1 MSEESGQA
9 IAQQT
14 ALTDDEQE
22 RWKEL
27 ADVPPGDLS
36 DKEATAK
43 AKLSLRRRY
52 GDGAWTLVFE
62 FTGPNG
68 RRADAFAVS
77 RTKSNNF
84 QIVAFEIKAS
94 RSDWL
99 SEKKDPKKQEHFV
112 GIADEFYVVAARKGI
127 VNDSEL
133 PEGWGLLE
141 LKPNSERLYK
151 EVESDLTEN
160 QAGTPSRRFWAKL
173 IQKIDDGSRDGYTD
187 ADLAEARS
195 RGYDEAKNDE
205 YLADRSDRELE
216 RLQEKA
222 DAFDDIR
229 KSDIPISSYRASDDQ
244 LQKLEVAHKIV
255 SEFEDDG
262 YGSMAKTLERMQ
274 DTVKRRATD
283 ALETLEELREEVDAL
298 QDKEVSTNAD

>member
-1 MSEESGQA
+1 MTGAEEESA
-9 IAQQT
+9 ATQQV
-14 ALTDDEQE
+14 ALTEDQQE
-22 RWKEL
+22 RWKAL

-52 GDGAWTLVFE
+52 GGSAWTLVFE
-62 FTGPNG
+62 FSGPNG

-84 QIVAFEIKAS
+84 QIIAFEIKAS

-112 GIADEFYVVAARKGI
+112 GLADEFYVVAARKGI
-127 VNDSEL
+127 VNETEL
-133 PEGWGLLE
+133 PDGWGFLE

-160 QAGTPSRRFWAKL
+160 QAGTPSRRFWAKF
-173 IQKIDDGSRDGYTD
+173 IQKVDDGTRDGYTE
-187 ADLAEARS
+187 ADLSEARS

-222 DAFDDIR
+222 DAFDEIR
-229 KSDIPISSYRASDDQ
+229 ESDVPISSYRSSEDQ
-244 LQKLEVAHKIV
+244 IRKLEVAHNIV
-255 SEFEDDG
+255 TQFEDDG
-262 YGSMAKTLERMQ
+262 YGSLQQTLDRMRES
-274 DTVKRRATD
+274 VERRAND
-283 ALETLEELREEVDAL
+283 ALETIDELQEAVESLR
-298 QDKEVSTNAD
+298 DKEVPADD

>member
-1 MSEESGQA
+1 M
-9 IAQQT
+9 
-14 ALTDDEQE
+14 TDDEQE

-52 GDGAWTLVFE
+52 GGGAWTLVFE

-112 GIADEFYVVAARKGI
+112 GVADEFYVVAARKGI

-133 PEGWGLLE
+133 PDGWGLLE

-160 QAGTPSRRFWAKL
+160 QAGDPGRRFWAKL
-173 IQKIDDGSRDGYTD
+173 IQKIDDGTRDGYTE

-195 RGYDEAKNDE
+195 RGFDEAKNDE
-205 YLADRSDRELE
+205 YLADRSEREVE

-222 DAFDDIR
+222 NAFDEIR
-229 KSDIPISSYRASDDQ
+229 DSDVPISSYRSSEDQ
-244 LQKLEVAHKIV
+244 IQKLEVAHNIV
-255 SEFEDDG
+255 TQFEDDG
-262 YGSMAKTLERMQ
+262 YGSLKQTLERMQ
-274 DTVKRRATD
+274 ETVERRATD
-283 ALETLEELREEVDAL
+283 ALETLEELQEEVDAL
-298 QDKEVSTNAD
+298 QDEGVRSDG

>member
-1 MSEESGQA
+1 MSDSAESTE
-9 IAQQT
+9 QT
-14 ALTDDEQE
+14 ALTESEQE

-27 ADVPPGDLS
+27 AELPPGDLS

-52 GDGAWTLVFE
+52 GGSAWTLVFE
-62 FTGPNG
+62 FSGPNG

-127 VNDSEL
+127 VSESEV

-160 QAGTPSRRFWAKL
+160 QAGDPGRRFWAKL
-173 IQKIDDGSRDGYTD
+173 IQKIDNGERGGYTE

-216 RLQEKA
+216 RLQQKA
-222 DAFDDIR
+222 DTFDDLR
-229 KSDIPISSYRASDDQ
+229 DSDIPISSYRSSDEQ
-244 LQKLEVAHKIV
+244 IRKLEVAHNIV
-255 SEFEDDG
+255 TEFENDG
-262 YGSMAKTLERMQ
+262 YRSMQKTLERMR
-274 DTVKRRATD
+274 DAVENRATD
-283 ALETLEELREEVDAL
+283 ALETLDELQEEVDAL
-298 QDKEVSTNAD
+298 QDEEVPADV

>member
-1 MSEESGQA
+1 MSDSAESTQQA
-9 IAQQT
+9 

-22 RWKEL
+22 RWKKL
-27 ADVPPGDLS
+27 ADIPSGDLS
-36 DKEATAK
+36 DEEATAK

-52 GDGAWTLVFE
+52 GGSAWTLVFE

-127 VNDSEL
+127 VNESEV
-133 PEGWGLLE
+133 PDGWGLLE

-151 EVESDLTEN
+151 EVESDLTDN
-160 QAGTPSRRFWAKL
+160 QAGDPGRRFWAKL
-173 IQKIDDGSRDGYTD
+173 IQKVDDGARDGYTE

-195 RGYDEAKNDE
+195 RGYDEAQNE
-205 YLADRSDRELE
+205 ELASRSERELE

-222 DAFDDIR
+222 EAFDDIR
-229 KSDIPISSYRASDDQ
+229 ESDIPISSYRSSDDQ
-244 LQKLEVAHKIV
+244 IQKLEVAHNIV
-255 SEFEDDG
+255 TKFEDDG
-262 YGSMAKTLERMQ
+262 YGSMEKTLEQMR
-274 DTVKRRATD
+274 DAVERRATD
-283 ALETLEELREEVDAL
+283 ALETLDELQEEVDAL
-298 QDKEVSTNAD
+298 QDEEVPTDV